1 LSSPTPATFT
11 TSGVEIFFQSARAG
25 LNAELSSRLTSFIDG
40 TEHSLDVAIYD
51 LRHPAIL
58 EALARQPRRGVRLRL
73 AYDGGSERTGGLG
86 ADPKPGGTEEALAA
100 AGLLPY
106 ATAVHEKGRH
116 LMHDKFL
123 VRDGKTV
130 WMGSANFTLGG
141 LELQDNNC
149 LTLASTRLAAS
160 YVSTLEELIQP
171 EHQHAHESGTV
182 PTVEVGTTP
191 MRPYFE
197 PADGDGIGHAIASAL
212 QGARRI
218 RIAAFLLSDP
228 GILAA
233 LLPFA
238 SDPHVDIAGVYDPN
252 GMDDVLRYS
261 HQDPHSFWFLHDPR
275 FVAAPSHGYSAGH
288 EQDFMHNKVFVIDDR
303 LVFTG
308 SYNFSANA
316 RENDEAVLA
325 MDSTDIAGAYTH
337 YIDTLIA
344 TYKANKVG
352 HSSSHASEESLVSH
366 ESSVRASHPVGRTS
380 RGERSRDKVATPGQ
394 QASVSRTPQL
404 DRAISVV
411 IALLVVVLIIAILL
425 AVLALRSGS

>member
-1 LSSPTPATFT
+1 LSSSTPATFT
-11 TSGVEIFFQSARAG
+11 TSGVEILFQSARAG
-25 LNAELSSRLTSFIDG
+25 LNAELASRLVNFIDA

-86 ADPKPGGTEEALAA
+86 EDPKPGGTEEALAA

-116 LMHDKFL
+116 LMHDKFV

-130 WMGSANFTLGG
+130 WMGSANFTIGG

-149 LTLASTRLAAS
+149 ITLASTRLAAS
-160 YVSTLEELIQP
+160 YVSILEELLQP
-171 EHQHAHESGTV
+171 EHRHTHEPSTG
-182 PTVEVGTTP
+182 PSVEVGSISVQ
-191 MRPYFE
+191 PYFE
-197 PADGDGIGHAIASAL
+197 PADGDGIGRAIASAL

-238 SDPHVDIAGVYDPN
+238 SDPHFDIAGVYDPN
-252 GMDDVLRYS
+252 GMEDVLRYS

-303 LVFTG
+303 MVFTG
-308 SYNFSANA
+308 SYNFSSNA

-325 MDSTDIAGAYTH
+325 MDSAAIAGAYSH
-337 YIDTLIA
+337 YIDTLIG
-344 TYKANKVG
+344 TYKANKG
-352 HSSSHASEESLVSH
+352 GQRSSHETHETHESGRRASSS
-366 ESSVRASHPVGRTS
+366 VGRTS
-380 RGERSRDKVATPGQ
+380 QTESAGDKLATSA
-394 QASVSRTPQL
+394 QAAATRTPQL

-411 IALLVVVLIIAILL
+411 IALLVVVLIIAIIL
-425 AVLALRSGS
+425 AVLALRASS